1 MADTRRFFNL
11 QLTADS
17 FQFSGGGR
25 VVLCFAAFTPDAGQD
40 SVIQRKR
47 ACDNVS
53 EFWMP

>member
-25 VVLCFAAFTPDAGQD
+25 MVLCFAAFTPDAGQD